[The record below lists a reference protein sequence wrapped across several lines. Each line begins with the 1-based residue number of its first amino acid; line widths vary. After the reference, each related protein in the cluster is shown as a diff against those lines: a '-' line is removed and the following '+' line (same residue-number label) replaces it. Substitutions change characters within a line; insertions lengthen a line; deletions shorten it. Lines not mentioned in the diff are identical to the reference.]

1 MAFDG
6 RHNKLRR
13 KEAVGM
19 EDLML
24 QYLRD
29 MKLTS
34 GMNRQRAIEAWNTV
48 SGASRYTLSVTFERG
63 VMTNEIIMITAPTDM
78 TSFSMQVACGSLI
91 PTLNDDNSVDFL
103 DNDGNMVYHVSI
115 PYLSRCQYEILQW
128 NI

>member
-19 EDLML
+19 EELML

-34 GMNRQRAIEAWNTV
+34 GMNRQSATEAWNTV

-63 VMTNEIIMITAPTDM
+63 VMTCAISSSLVRNQLYFQRDVLVGKMNELLSKDILFDE
-78 TSFSMQVACGSLI
+78 
-91 PTLNDDNSVDFL
+91 
-103 DNDGNMVYHVSI
+103 NDGI
-115 PYLSRCQYEILQW
+115 KTLILK
-128 NI
+128 

>member
-19 EDLML
+19 EELMI

-34 GMNRQRAIEAWNTV
+34 GMNRQRVTEAWNTV

-63 VMTNEIIMITAPTDM
+63 VMTCVISSSLVRNQLYFQKDVLLAQLNNCLGSDDM
-78 TSFSMQVACGSLI
+78 FIKDYEGPYVTELI
-91 PTLNDDNSVDFL
+91 L
-103 DNDGNMVYHVSI
+103 
-115 PYLSRCQYEILQW
+115 R
-128 NI
+128 

>member
-34 GMNRQRAIEAWNTV
+34 GMNRQRATEAWNMV

-63 VMTNEIIMITAPTDM
+63 VMTCAISSSLVRNQLYFQRDVLVEKLNEFLAADTLYDDGGKEGPA
-78 TSFSMQVACGSLI
+78 VKVLI
-91 PTLNDDNSVDFL
+91 LK
-103 DNDGNMVYHVSI
+103 
-115 PYLSRCQYEILQW
+115 
-128 NI
+128 